1 MEGVDIVRQAAE
13 ECALELEGQ
22 TQLEAIDDAT
32 MKELLEPLPDYQTEV
47 LEEGDA
53 PLGPGEYPGGIPP
66 SPPRPVQYTCPIHA
80 FPLEFRISEAKGWE
94 YYVCGERGCP
104 VWLDARQCQELCEAW
119 EEQVC
124 PEIKRGPFTCYC
136 RRPYKWVLCRTSQR
150 GNQGRLFLTCRD
162 RTCDFF
168 QWADTPPGE
177 YRIDASYPGQT
188 RRRQILAREYA
199 RPVRPRYVPESR
211 SRDSALTMRQKVK
224 AQGEKRR
231 RMEPS
236 LPTPP
241 QTKKMRHEGHYHPYA
256 RMHAAPPPQSD
267 GWSGQRKTT
276 QKRTDCDCYPGM
288 HASQDPT
295 PRERVEEDKE
305 RVRREKY
312 LEEEM
317 YLAGLGEEEKTY
329 SARDASDRCDPRG
342 LASVCLDAHGR

>member
-1 MEGVDIVRQAAE
+1 MAGVDIVRQAAE

-66 SPPRPVQYTCPIHA
+66 GPPRPVPVVQYTCPIHA

-168 QWADTPPGE
+168 
-177 YRIDASYPGQT
+177 
-188 RRRQILAREYA
+188 
-199 RPVRPRYVPESR
+199 PV
-211 SRDSALTMRQKVK
+211 
-224 AQGEKRR
+224 G
-231 RMEPS
+231 
-236 LPTPP
+236 
-241 QTKKMRHEGHYHPYA
+241 
-256 RMHAAPPPQSD
+256 
-267 GWSGQRKTT
+267 
-276 QKRTDCDCYPGM
+276 
-288 HASQDPT
+288 
-295 PRERVEEDKE
+295 
-305 RVRREKY
+305 
-312 LEEEM
+312 
-317 YLAGLGEEEKTY
+317 
-329 SARDASDRCDPRG
+329 
-342 LASVCLDAHGR
+342 